1 MTSSEHDP
9 SAPPDEDR
17 NQSQLWVLLGGLA
30 LVFAYIVAFVIA
42 NSDPVEI
49 SFVVFSARTSLIWLI
64 VLSVAIGIAGGV
76 LLSQLYRRRSR

>member
-17 NQSQLWVLLGGLA
+17 NQSQLWVLLGGLV

-49 SFVVFSARTSLIWLI
+49 SFVIFSARTSLIWLI

-76 LLSQLYRRRSR
+76 LLSQLYRRRFG